1 MRDSSISTAVGRLL
15 QQRRL
20 NSGIPLP
27 RLAKKVG
34 LSVSALQRIEE
45 GGTRPSL
52 GTLTDLAR
60 HLATSVPELVREA
73 KQAQAAPAKI
83 QNVLSIGPEQI
94 GRAIVELPDGF
105 DKLRV
110 AETAAVRYALEACKG
125 NKSAAAR
132 LLGLQRQALARR
144 TEGL

>member
-27 RLAKKVG
+27 RLAKRVG

-52 GTLTDLAR
+52 GTLNDLAGE
-60 HLATSVPELVREA
+60 LGASVVELVREVQ
-73 KQAQAAPAKI
+73 QAQPPPANT
-83 QNVLSIGPEQI
+83 QNVLRIGPEQI
-94 GRAIVELPDGF
+94 GRAIVELPDGV
-105 DKLRV
+105 DKLMV
-110 AETAAVRYALEACKG
+110 AETAAVRYALGVCKG